1 MPETI
6 AIWLLTTFGTAN
18 AAGVVVVAGST
29 VSNLAFAIKA
39 IIATA
44 ASMAASKLLAPKM
57 PSFGDSSIS
66 NRSQMVRSPIS
77 SRNIVYGRCR
87 VSGTMVY
94 LSVTGSLNEYL
105 HIVLALVG
113 HEVQE
118 IEEIYFNDEV
128 VPLSGNVPIGFYS
141 SCARVNKHLGEPGQT
156 ADADLIADTAFL
168 VEGQWTADHK
178 LSGIAYVYVRL
189 KWDAEKFPAG
199 IPNVSAV
206 VRGKKVLD
214 TRTGTTAFSANAAM
228 CLRDYLTDS
237 ALGMGLDATEIDTS
251 SFNAAANICDEQ
263 VQILPLSPVVTENR
277 YEANGAISTSA
288 PPEQNIGALM
298 SAMGGLIAYSG
309 GKIVAYA
316 GGYRIPTVSLDE
328 KHLVGPFSV
337 VTKTSARDRV
347 NTVKGVYVSE
357 TNAWQPSDFPIITA
371 AGFVAEDNGIKYTR
385 DVVLPFTTSPS
396 CAQRLAVIELRR
408 ARQEITMSSRFRLEA
423 MQLRAGDTVMIT
435 NEELG
440 FVNKVFEVMD
450 WHFATDG
457 NPPQLYIDMT
467 LRETDSSVY
476 SFTVADEILVNDL
489 LQTTLPDPFTLSAPT
504 NLVLTADSTTQ
515 FLQIDGTTI
524 PRIKVEWTPPAEEFI
539 QSGGVVVIEYKPT
552 ASTTYLTWTRV
563 EGTQDEDFISGDVQ
577 VGNAYDVR
585 IYGESFFQITTD
597 YVTASVTVLADATPP
612 DIPTGAT
619 ITADGVKPKFLPGT
633 EVFLFGT
640 RVGWEVNNQSN
651 FSHFE
656 VKATL
661 DDDPDSTSYTWLP
674 FDGNNFV
681 TTRENETFLYN
692 ASLQP
697 GFVRIRSVNRSGVA
711 SAYVLVGNA
720 NGIGNSGI
728 GVGNVAAQSSDDQ
741 STTGIRTGGGASTRQ
756 INVVFSDS
764 TVPTLVGGAPTETFE
779 LSLTNRGFSAKPD
792 IGVVQCA
799 SDANIVA
806 AYDFDAAANSSV
818 TAVIRVA
825 TIDGNNIGAGLYR
838 FSLEFTD
845 FS

>member
-18 AAGVVVVAGST
+18 AAGVVVVAGTT
-29 VSNLAFAIKA
+29 VSNLAFAIKV

-77 SRNIVYGRCR
+77 SRNIAYGRTR
-87 VSGTMVY
+87 TSGTMVY
-94 LSVTGSLNEYL
+94 LSVTGARNEFL
-105 HIVLALVG
+105 HMIIALVG
-113 HEVQE
+113 HEIE
-118 IEEIYFNDEV
+118 DIEEIYFNDDL
-128 VPLSGNVPIGFYS
+128 VPLSGNQAQGFYATY
-141 SCARVNKHLGEPGQT
+141 ARVNKAFGSAGQV
-156 ADADLIADTAFL
+156 ADVDLIADTVAL
-168 VEGQWTADHK
+168 ADGKWTADHK

-189 KWDAEKFPAG
+189 SWDAEKFPGG
-199 IPNVSAV
+199 IPNISAV
-206 VRGKKVLD
+206 IKGKKVLD
-214 TRTGTTAFSANAAM
+214 TRTSTTAFTANAAL

-237 ALGMGLDATEIDTS
+237 ALGMGLDATEIDVS

-288 PPEQNIGALM
+288 SPDENIGALM

-316 GGYRIPTVSLDE
+316 GGFRIPTVSLDE

-337 VTKTSARDRV
+337 QTKISARDRV

-371 AGFVAEDNGIKYTR
+371 AGFVAEDNGIKFTR

-408 ARQEITMSSRFRLEA
+408 ARQEITMTSRFRLEA

-435 NEELG
+435 NEKLG

-467 LRETDSSVY
+467 LKETNSSVY
-476 SFTVADEILVNDL
+476 SFTVGDQIFVDDL

-524 PRIKVEWTPPAEEFI
+524 PRIKVKWTPPADEFI

-552 ASTTYLTWTRV
+552 VSTTYLTWTRV

-585 IYGESFFQITTD
+585 IYGESFFQISTD
-597 YVTASVTVLADATPP
+597 YAEASVTVSLDTTPP

-619 ITADGVKPKFLPGT
+619 LSKDGVKPKFFPGT
-633 EVFLFGT
+633 EVFAFGT

-656 VKATL
+656 VKATF
-661 DDDPDSTSYTWLP
+661 DDDPDSTTFTWTP
-674 FDGNNFV
+674 FDGNSFV

-692 ASLQP
+692 LFLQP

-711 SAYVLVGNA
+711 SAFVLVGNA
-720 NGIGNSGI
+720 NAVGNSSI
-728 GVGNVAAQSSDDQ
+728 GTGNVAGQNSNDQ
-741 STTGIRTGGGASTRQ
+741 KTTGIRTGGGSSTRQ
-756 INVVFSDS
+756 VNVVFSDS
-764 TVPTLVGGAPTETFE
+764 AVPTLVGGAPTETFE
-779 LSLTNRGFSAKPD
+779 LSLFNRGFSAKPD

-799 SDANIVA
+799 SDPNIVA

-838 FSLEFTD
+838 FSVELTD